1 MQSSKTILVTG
12 AAGLIGNAVCQQLE
26 ARGDRVIAVDRVAQT
41 EEGMKLVVCDVS
53 DVHALHGLATT
64 HDIDAIIHC
73 GALSGPMVARDNPYA
88 MVSVNIVGTANL
100 LELARLHGIVRF
112 VNCSSTSVYGDV
124 DACAPVKEDVPLKPQ
139 SVYGASKIAGE
150 QLVATYASQFG
161 VDGVS
166 LRLSWVYGPRR
177 STECVVRTM
186 IENSMRCRP
195 TALPYGGGFHRQDIF
210 VDDAAR
216 ALIAACDH
224 PHLPRSTYSVTGA
237 TNLSFEEIA
246 AAVAA
251 VYPHAQIRLAPG
263 PDPDDG
269 IQPAFDVSAIRD
281 QVGFEPSISF
291 PQGVRLYA
299 EWLERRAGL
308 RSA

>member
-1 MQSSKTILVTG
+1 
-12 AAGLIGNAVCQQLE
+12 
-26 ARGDRVIAVDRVAQT
+26 
-41 EEGMKLVVCDVS
+41 
-53 DVHALHGLATT
+53 
-64 HDIDAIIHC
+64 
-73 GALSGPMVARDNPYA
+73 MVARDNPFA

-100 LELARLHGIVRF
+100 LELARVHGIGRL

-124 DACAPVKEDVPLKPQ
+124 QATGPVREDVPLKPQ
-139 SVYGASKIAGE
+139 SVYGASKVAGE

-186 IENSMRCRP
+186 IENSMHDRP
-195 TALPYGGGFHRQDIF
+195 TSLPYGGGFHRQYIF

-216 ALIAACDH
+216 ALIAACDR
-224 PHLPRSTYSVTGA
+224 PNLPRPAYSVTGG
-237 TNLSFEEIA
+237 TNLSFEQIS
-246 AAVAA
+246 AAVAE
-251 VYPHAQIRLAPG
+251 VYPRAQIHLAPG

-269 IQPAFDVSAIRD
+269 VQPPFDVSAIKD
-281 QVGFEPSISF
+281 EVGFEPSISF
-291 PQGVRLYA
+291 PRGVRHYA